1 MNTETVNTIK
11 AKVRTITAVAL
22 AQNELLSDLMRYVK
36 SSKFNND
43 PMVNTADIILRI
55 EEGQRVIAAIE

>member
-1 MNTETVNTIK
+1 MTTETIK
-11 AKVRTITAVAL
+11 AKVMTLTAIAVAQDAL
-22 AQNELLSDLMRYVK
+22 INDLMRYVEK
-36 SSKFNND
+36 LSKFNSD